1 LRKLIATLGV
11 TSLAAAACTSSGS
24 PVPAR
29 GTGTQPRSP
38 VAQVAG
44 EYHPAIDPANFGTTI
59 DNPYN
64 PLVPGT
70 TYVYEGTRDHVS
82 QRDVV
87 TVTSKTKVIRGV
99 TCVVVT
105 DVADHNGT
113 LLEKTEDW
121 FAQDKEGNVWYFGE
135 ATGSYDK
142 SGKLESTEGS
152 WEAGVDG
159 AEPGI
164 IMPAQP
170 KVTDSFRQEYY
181 KGHAEDL
188 FWILST
194 TDSVKVPKGSFDSVI
209 RTMEWTPLE
218 PHVIDGKW
226 YAPGI
231 GIVKELAQAGAQES
245 AVLVSVTKA

>member
-1 LRKLIATLGV
+1 MLRRLIV
-11 TSLAAAACTSSGS
+11 AAGLTAVVGAACTSSGS
-24 PVPAR
+24 PTPAR
-29 GTGTQPRSP
+29 SSGSQPSSP

-44 EYHPAIDPANFGTTI
+44 DYRPAIDPANFSTSI
-59 DNPYN
+59 DNSYY

-70 TYVYEGTRDHVS
+70 TYVYEGVRDHVS

-87 TVTSKTKVIRGV
+87 TVTSKTKVIAGV

-135 ATGSYDK
+135 ATAEYK
-142 SGKLESTEGS
+142 NGKVSTTEGS
-152 WEAGVDG
+152 WQTGKDG

-164 IMPAQP
+164 IMPAHP
-170 KVTDSFRQEYY
+170 EITDAFRQEYL
-181 KGHAEDL
+181 KGQAEDQA
-188 FWILST
+188 WIIDT
-194 TDSVKVPKGSFDSVI
+194 TQSIKVPDGTFTNVI
-209 RTMEWTPLE
+209 RTLEWSRLE
-218 PHVIDGKW
+218 PDVIDGKW

-231 GIVKELAQAGAQES
+231 GIIKEVAQAGGQEVAS
-245 AVLVSVTKA
+245 LVSVTKG